1 MIIAEAK
8 HYQII
13 RDLNSMTEFKQKN
26 SLVNKNSH
34 VTLHYRLTVLDDI
47 LSDFLSTFDNRPATV
62 AIGQA
67 QLAPFIEE
75 RLIGLAEGAHEVFEL
90 AQDEGFG
97 PYNETLKQEISRELL
112 MQGNPHVDDFVKGD
126 FVEFAMPNEYK
137 MSGVFMG
144 WNLLRTG
151 AWVDFNHPLAG
162 KALRLE
168 FQIIGVL

>member
-1 MIIAEAK
+1 
-8 HYQII
+8 
-13 RDLNSMTEFKQKN
+13 MTEVTQTPGV
-26 SLVNKNSH
+26 VNENSH
-34 VTLHYRLTVLDDI
+34 VTLHYRLTLLDNV
-47 LSDFLSTFDNRPATV
+47 LSDFLSTFESRPATV
-62 AIGQA
+62 SLGQA

-75 RLIGLAEGAHEVFEL
+75 RLIGLKEGTHEIFEL
-90 AQDEGFG
+90 EPDEGFG
-97 PYNETLKQEISRELL
+97 GYNETLKQEISRELL

-168 FQIIGVL
+168 LQIIGVL